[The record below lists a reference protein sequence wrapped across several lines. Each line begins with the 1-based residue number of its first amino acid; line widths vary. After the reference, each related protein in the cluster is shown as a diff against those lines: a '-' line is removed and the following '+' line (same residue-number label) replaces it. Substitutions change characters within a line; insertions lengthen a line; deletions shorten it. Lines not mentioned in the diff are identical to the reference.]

1 MRLRGHDA
9 CLLRTYFIS
18 CKQVR
23 TCADPNKKLLNCTRY
38 QICVIYNKN
47 HFRQI
52 GSKFNCF
59 VLSFLKFCFASPES
73 NIIMSFI
80 KENHK
85 DKKILMIFSCL
96 QIKIVIVKHKKWP
109 LKSIAIKSVFLM
121 DSPSPLN
128 WIFYI
133 LKYNIPVIYTL

>member
-1 MRLRGHDA
+1 
-9 CLLRTYFIS
+9 
-18 CKQVR
+18 
-23 TCADPNKKLLNCTRY
+23 
-38 QICVIYNKN
+38 
-47 HFRQI
+47 
-52 GSKFNCF
+52 
-59 VLSFLKFCFASPES
+59 
-73 NIIMSFI
+73 MSFI

-133 LKYNIPVIYTL
+133 LKYNIPVILYYTPYKYHFKLILPCAHRACI